1 MIVNVHVTVST
12 LYRFICIILP
22 IENVGQ
28 NVCFYVSGFLET
40 PVLVKRNNLFKHLI
54 NDNLKKKL

>member
-12 LYRFICIILP
+12 LYRFICITLP

-28 NVCFYVSGFLET
+28 NVFYVSGFS
-40 PVLVKRNNLFKHLI
+40 RNPSFSKEE
-54 NDNLKKKL
+54 